1 MSSGL
6 EYLVEL
12 VPDERGKEPT
22 YVCMLCDKKGD
33 PRVAMAHIKSYNHR
47 SKYIVSLLLWLLKCC
62 AVLFFCCH

>member
-47 SKYIVSLLLWLLKCC
+47 SKYIVSLLLSYFNVCSC
-62 AVLFFCCH
+62 AGEL